1 MRLKILTAIISL
13 LLCVS
18 SFAQNPKSRA
28 EFFKEFYGTYLNS
41 TDIEII
47 KTENKVI
54 PTVDLSDVIKQLESR
69 YNIDIPADEEVKF
82 KTVEEVAEYVNLY
95 LQNQVKKE
103 EPIVD
108 SVKEPVVKPVKPQK
122 KEKKPAYSWKYKL
135 YGSYGLVEPVGVTG
149 QLGWNGN
156 LGGYGSFILFSNMY
170 TWEAGF
176 DIHPYA
182 WNGKKSMSP
191 NSFGFSFD
199 YSSFDHISRVPD
211 YPSPV
216 LSDTTA
222 TRYGINFNLQQNLT
236 GRKKDRPKM
245 GFYLQESIRFGV
257 HSYGFYD
264 SDLYGIN
271 HLSYGLGL
279 AQGIYFLIFDL
290 KFYQTISYS
299 PDILGV
305 TNLPILQSLDSEIGL
320 RLGIALKF

>member
-1 MRLKILTAIISL
+1 MRLKILTVIMSL

-18 SFAQNPKSRA
+18 VFAQNTKSRA
-28 EFFKEFYGTYLNS
+28 DFFKEFYGTFINS
-41 TDIEII
+41 SELDIPKYE
-47 KTENKVI
+47 KVI
-54 PTVDLSDVIKQLESR
+54 PPVDLSNVIKQLESR
-69 YNIDIPADEEVKF
+69 YNIDIPASEEAKF

-103 EPIVD
+103 EP
-108 SVKEPVVKPVKPQK
+108 VVGPVKDPAGQLN
-122 KEKKPAYSWKYKL
+122 KEEKPASWKIKL

-149 QLGWNGN
+149 ELGWNGN
-156 LGGYGSFILFSNMY
+156 LGGYGAFVLFSNMY

-199 YSSFDHISRVPD
+199 YSSFDHIGRVPD
-211 YPSPV
+211 HPSPV

-245 GFYLQESIRFGV
+245 GFYFQESLRFGV
-257 HSYGFYD
+257 HSYGSYD
-264 SDLYGIN
+264 ADLYDVN

-299 PDILGV
+299 PDIIGI